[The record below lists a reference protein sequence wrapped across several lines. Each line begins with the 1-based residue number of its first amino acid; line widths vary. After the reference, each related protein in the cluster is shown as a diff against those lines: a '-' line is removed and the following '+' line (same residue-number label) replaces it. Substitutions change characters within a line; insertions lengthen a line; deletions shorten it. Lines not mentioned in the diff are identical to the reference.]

1 MGVILPRITNALVVE
16 AAAGLNAP
24 LHAGTR
30 EAPQLE
36 LHAGARGD
44 LDDARRAIRD
54 RCTRDLL
61 LHAEGPAVLPQPDE
75 CLVKVLKSRDTFLV
89 EPRVAAVLFD
99 ADTVNVIHAEH
110 KTVDLLP
117 LLDASAGHYADNY
130 DALVVKD
137 KLPLDSDD
145 SRIYS
150 DPVLRGR
157 RNLLGLILR
166 LNKCWLTC
174 FRSYR
179 GGRAGVFTV
188 GKKDGELR
196 LGFDAR
202 RPNECFYSPPKSSPS
217 TFSAIVAVRLHSTC
231 RAGNAVDL
239 RRPNQVRIVAIDYTD
254 SFYLFI

>member
-1 MGVILPRITNALVVE
+1 M
-16 AAAGLNAP
+16 P

-117 LLDASAGHYADNY
+117 LLDASADHYADNY

-150 DPVLRGR
+150 DPVLRDR
-157 RNLLGLILR
+157 RNLLRLILR
-166 LNKCWLTC
+166 LNKWWLTS

-217 TFSAIVAVRLHSTC
+217 TFSAIVTVRLHSTC